1 MKILIRKL
9 YNMFP
14 DFGTSHLSEMLN
26 KSHGNTTTGYHTR
39 KSGAH

>member
-9 YNMFP
+9 YNIFP

-26 KSHGNTTTGYHTR
+26 RR
-39 KSGAH
+39 KSRGH